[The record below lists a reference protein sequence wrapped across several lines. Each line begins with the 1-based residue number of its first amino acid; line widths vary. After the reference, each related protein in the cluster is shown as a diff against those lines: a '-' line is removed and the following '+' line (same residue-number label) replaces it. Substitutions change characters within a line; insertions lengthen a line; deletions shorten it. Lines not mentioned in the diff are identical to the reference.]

1 MEGHTILA
9 VDDEPASLRA
19 LRRTLAPH
27 YRVLTADGG
36 HDALALLRR
45 HPVSLIV
52 TDHRMPE
59 LSGIEMLAR
68 SRAEH
73 PDVVRIVLTGYA
85 DVDALIEAINA
96 GAVFYYLTKPWEPH
110 ELLLAVRRGLDSLEA
125 ECRRRQLL
133 LDLEDACA
141 RARREAEQKTRML
154 TTAAHELG
162 TPMHVLGNAVDLL
175 SGVPGV
181 RESEWLAVAERNLAW
196 LRRSLAQMQ
205 TGFRL
210 RAGLVRLAPRPM
222 DPALGLREV
231 TDQTRLAMGGR
242 RLDLS
247 LETEG
252 GLAIHAD
259 PGWLRQ
265 VWICLL
271 SNAVRFTPDGG
282 RVSVALRR
290 EGDEIAV
297 RFADS
302 GIGMTESQCAA
313 AFEAFSAA
321 AGDLLLHASGRFEF
335 GARGLGLG
343 LAIARALVEL
353 HQGRIGLQSA
363 VGRGTT
369 VAVHFPPA

>member
-1 MEGHTILA
+1 MEGHTILV

-27 YRVLTADGG
+27 YPVLTADGG
-36 HDALALLRR
+36 AQALAALRR
-45 HPVSLIV
+45 ETVSLVV

-85 DVDALIEAINA
+85 EVEALIQAINE

-125 ECRRRQLL
+125 ERRRRQLL

-141 RARREAEQKTRML
+141 RARREAEQKTRLL

-162 TPMHVLGNAVDLL
+162 TPLHVLGNAVDLL
-175 SGVPGV
+175 SGVAGV
-181 RESEWLAVAERNLAW
+181 RESEWLALADRNLAW

-210 RAGLVRLAPRPM
+210 RAGLLRLTPRRC
-222 DPALGLREV
+222 DLGAGLR
-231 TDQTRLAMGGR
+231 RLVDEMRGALAGR
-242 RLDLS
+242 RLELVAAAAD
-247 LETEG
+247 
-252 GLAIHAD
+252 GLTVHAD
-259 PGWLRQ
+259 PVWLRQ

-282 RVSVALRR
+282 R
-290 EGDEIAV
+290 IAV
-297 RFADS
+297 AAERAGDQIEARFEDS
-302 GIGMTESQCAA
+302 GIGMSPAEVAV
-313 AFEAFSAA
+313 AFEAFSTA

-343 LAIARALVEL
+343 LSIARALVEL
-353 HQGRIGLQSA
+353 QQGRIALESA
-363 VGRGTT
+363 PGRGTQ
-369 VAVHFPPA
+369 VRVHLPAA